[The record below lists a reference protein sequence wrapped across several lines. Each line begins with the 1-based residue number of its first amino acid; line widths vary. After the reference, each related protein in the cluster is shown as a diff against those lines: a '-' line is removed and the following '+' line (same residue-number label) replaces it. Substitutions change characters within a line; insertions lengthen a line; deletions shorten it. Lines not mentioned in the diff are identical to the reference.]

1 MNAPFL
7 QPDLK
12 LLRKCWPTQVDK
24 DLLDELVAA
33 MWDGTT
39 REQIEAMLLSGE
51 LEAFSTGT
59 CLVLIQT
66 QDWPV
71 GRELL
76 IYGMAGK
83 GILKQ
88 AKAVVTDL
96 RALAAYK
103 ACRMIGANGIPH
115 GWSRIGPLLGFR
127 PVSTH
132 YVMELDD
139 GR

>member
-1 MNAPFL
+1 MMFL
-7 QPDLK
+7 PPAFKVLTRVHLPEVDLA
-12 LLRKCWPTQVDK
+12 V
-24 DLLDELVAA
+24 LDRLVGA

-39 REQIEAMLLSGE
+39 REDIECQINCGT
-51 LEAFSTGT
+51 LEAYKAADA
-59 CLVLIQT
+59 LVLIET
-66 QDWPV
+66 VDWPV

-76 IYGMAGK
+76 IYGMAGS

-88 AKAVVTDL
+88 KDGVVHDL
-96 RALAAYK
+96 RALAAFK
-103 ACRMIGANGIPH
+103 GCRMIGAHGIPE
-115 GWSRIGPLLGFR
+115 GWSKIGPALGFR